1 MTPDQEEIIRCL
13 CIILCQFIL
22 QKLTVCLHV
31 VVGYQNHLTKF
42 ISAPT
47 LPRYKNFLTKVSN
60 MPQPKNL
67 TAAIIV
73 IGDEILSGRTKD
85 KNIGWLAENLSTLG
99 IQLVEARVI
108 ADNRQVI
115 IDTVQTLSAAYDLVF
130 TSGGIGPTHDDIT
143 TEAVA
148 AAFNLPVIRHPEA
161 ERRLME
167 HYANTDLEFN
177 AARQKMAD
185 IPETA
190 TLIDNPLSAAPGFV
204 LQNVYVLPGVPVI
217 LQAMFE
223 GLRNSLP
230 GGVVMTRITVQ
241 CGTGEGNIAPIM
253 ATVQSRYE
261 GVSIGSY
268 PWFKPGQFGTAV
280 VVSGL
285 DQGAAESAAKN
296 VEAEVRLFG
305 ADAQIVDVDGT
316 HVL

>member
-1 MTPDQEEIIRCL
+1 MSQ
-13 CIILCQFIL
+13 
-22 QKLTVCLHV
+22 
-31 VVGYQNHLTKF
+31 
-42 ISAPT
+42 
-47 LPRYKNFLTKVSN
+47 PRN
-60 MPQPKNL
+60 P

-73 IGDEILSGRTKD
+73 IGDEILSGRTKE
-85 KNIGWLAENLSTLG
+85 KNIGWLAEKLSAQG

-108 ADNRQVI
+108 SDNRQVI
-115 IDTVQTLSAAYDLVF
+115 IDTVKMLSAAYDLVL

-148 AAFNLPVIRHPEA
+148 AAFDVPVIRHPEA
-161 ERRLME
+161 ERRLVA
-167 HYANTDLEFN
+167 HYENTDLEFN

-185 IPETA
+185 IPATA

-204 LQNVYVLPGVPVI
+204 LGNVHVLPGVPAI

-223 GLRNSLP
+223 GVRSSLP

-241 CGTGEGNIAPIM
+241 CGTGEGNIATIL

-280 VVSGL
+280 IVSGL
-285 DQGAAESAAKN
+285 DQTATASAAKD
-296 VEAEVRLFG
+296 VESEVRLFG
-305 ADAQIVDVDGT
+305 AVAQIVEADWTPLG
-316 HVL
+316 

>member
-1 MTPDQEEIIRCL
+1 MPNGTSIPNSTFIKVIIMPL
-13 CIILCQFIL
+13 P
-22 QKLTVCLHV
+22 
-31 VVGYQNHLTKF
+31 QN
-42 ISAPT
+42 P
-47 LPRYKNFLTKVSN
+47 
-60 MPQPKNL
+60 

-85 KNIGWLAENLSTLG
+85 KNIGWLAENLSAQG

-115 IDTVQTLSAAYDLVF
+115 IDTVQNLSAAYDLVF

-148 AAFNLPVIRHPEA
+148 AAFDVPVIRHPEA
-161 ERRLME
+161 ERRLLA

-185 IPETA
+185 IPDTA
-190 TLIDNPLSAAPGFV
+190 ELIDNPLSAAPGFI
-204 LQNVYVLPGVPVI
+204 LGNVHVLPGVPSI
-217 LQAMFE
+217 LQAMYE
-223 GLRNSLP
+223 GLRSRLP

-241 CGTGEGNIAPIM
+241 CATGEGNIATIL
-253 ATVQSRYE
+253 AAVESRYE
-261 GVSIGSY
+261 GTSIGSY

-285 DQGAAESAAKN
+285 DAETTQKAAKD
-296 VEAEVRLFG
+296 VETEVRQLGVDAAIVG
-305 ADAQIVDVDGT
+305 ADDAPVS
-316 HVL
+316 

>member
-1 MTPDQEEIIRCL
+1 MS
-13 CIILCQFIL
+13 
-22 QKLTVCLHV
+22 QK
-31 VVGYQNHLTKF
+31 NK
-42 ISAPT
+42 P
-47 LPRYKNFLTKVSN
+47 
-60 MPQPKNL
+60 

-85 KNIGWLAENLSTLG
+85 KNIGWLAENMSAQG
-99 IQLVEARVI
+99 IQLCEARVI

-204 LQNVYVLPGVPVI
+204 LRNVH
-217 LQAMFE
+217 
-223 GLRNSLP
+223 
-230 GGVVMTRITVQ
+230 
-241 CGTGEGNIAPIM
+241 
-253 ATVQSRYE
+253 
-261 GVSIGSY
+261 
-268 PWFKPGQFGTAV
+268 
-280 VVSGL
+280 
-285 DQGAAESAAKN
+285 D
-296 VEAEVRLFG
+296 
-305 ADAQIVDVDGT
+305 
-316 HVL
+316 